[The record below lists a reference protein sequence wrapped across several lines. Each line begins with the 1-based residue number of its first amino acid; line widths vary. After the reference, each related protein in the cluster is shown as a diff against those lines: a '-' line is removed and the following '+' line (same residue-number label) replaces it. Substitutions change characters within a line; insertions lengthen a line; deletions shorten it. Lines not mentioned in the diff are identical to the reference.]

1 MTMPITQSS
10 STPALPVMYPDRGV
24 ERLPLPRPQNDVRIS
39 DDGSFSI
46 VGYVDVSSRP
56 AQPRASRAVR
66 LREWI
71 YEKFPRFAAFTGIAR
86 ARSEVAGAKEQLA
99 VAKIELDANKIELY
113 GARFDLAEMAKE
125 LDAAK
130 RSARLSEHQ
139 LNLANNKLQMERDV
153 TKHLTEKV
161 ATLTGLLG
169 NGLEWDRSDLS
180 DSGRESQE
188 ELSPH
193 SDVKTPQAGSPVST
207 SSFLDAPVIVRKA
220 VKALVA

>member
-10 STPALPVMYPDRGV
+10 STPALPVMFPDRGI
-24 ERLPLPRPQNDVRIS
+24 ERLPLRPRDNDVRIS

-99 VAKIELDANKIELY
+99 VAKIELDGMKIALD
-113 GARFDLAEMAKE
+113 GARFEFAEMTKE

-130 RSARLSEHQ
+130 RSARISEHQ

-153 TKHLTEKV
+153 TKHLTDKV
-161 ATLTGLLG
+161 ATLESRAG
-169 NGLEWDRSDLS
+169 NGLEWDNSDIS
-180 DSGRESQE
+180 DSGRDSPK
-188 ELSPH
+188 ELSSR
-193 SDVKTPQAGSPVST
+193 SDLVAHQAGFP
-207 SSFLDAPVIVRKA
+207 ARMPVIVRKA